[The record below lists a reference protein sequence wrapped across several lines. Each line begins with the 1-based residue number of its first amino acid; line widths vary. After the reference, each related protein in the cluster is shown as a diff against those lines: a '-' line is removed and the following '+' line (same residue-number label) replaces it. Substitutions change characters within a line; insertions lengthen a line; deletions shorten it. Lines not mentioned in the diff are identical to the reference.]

1 MCGRFA
7 VYSSAE
13 AIASYAKA
21 LQKIQKWDPNFNI
34 SPGTMVPIIYNDASN
49 RLLTTM
55 RFGLIPFWAK
65 DEKFASKLIN
75 ARSESIADKP
85 SFRYAFE
92 KRRCLIVANGYY
104 EWEKSSKKPYYF
116 YNPEQEII
124 FFAGIWESWKS
135 PNGEI
140 IKTCS
145 IITKPAAENINHIH
159 HRMPVILNF
168 PEAENW
174 LINPNKSELINILYN
189 FADEKL
195 VYHPVSIAV
204 NSSRNNY
211 PDLIQ
216 PIAI

>member
-13 AIASYAKA
+13 GIARYAKA
-21 LQKIQKWDPNFNI
+21 LQKDLIWNPNFNI
-34 SPGTMVPIIYNDASN
+34 SPGTMIPIIYQDNES

-65 DEKFASKLIN
+65 DDKFASKLIN

-104 EWEKSSKKPYYF
+104 EWGKKDNKPYYF
-116 YNPEQEII
+116 YNPEHKII
-124 FFAGIWESWKS
+124 FFAGIWERWES
-135 PNGEI
+135 PSGKI

-145 IITKPAAENINHIH
+145 IITKPAAANINHIH
-159 HRMPVILNF
+159 HRMPVILN
-168 PEAENW
+168 PSAAENW
-174 LINPNKSELINILYN
+174 LINSNKSALINILYN
-189 FADEKL
+189 FADEKI

-204 NSSRNNY
+204 NSSLNNY

-216 PIAI
+216 PIAN